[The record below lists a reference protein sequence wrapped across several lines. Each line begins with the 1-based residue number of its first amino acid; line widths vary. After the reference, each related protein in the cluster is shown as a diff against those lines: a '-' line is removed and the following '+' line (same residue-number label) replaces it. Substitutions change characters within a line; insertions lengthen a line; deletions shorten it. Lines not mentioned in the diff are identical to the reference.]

1 MIKRHKHPRFRGQA
15 LVEFAVIAAGFLM
28 LIFLIIEAAR
38 ILWAWGTVQAA
49 ARAGARYAVT
59 GNFDPTCST
68 SGIAKYA
75 NLCPNVELRRPA
87 SVIRAAHDSLAGLP
101 LNESTTAVFEDME
114 FYNIEVFGVDRVG
127 QIRGTNLAPPIGP
140 EPYAGAPNQPV
151 IVRVTYR
158 VPIITPFFSP
168 ILPSIPVFGQ
178 TVLYNEP
185 FGQLGGTGQSAGVP
199 PPIPPLPTPGVTPS
213 HTPTPT
219 PGATST
225 STQTATPTATAT
237 VEACPVRYVSS
248 LVATVRLANV
258 TGLYAN
264 GGVPYT
270 VSFYNL
276 TVNPNVVIGTAVMV
290 PDTGNI
296 HACDGFGST
305 VLPLGS
311 ISGGHVVEVR
321 HPDGS
326 SATIIVQADPD
337 TPTPT
342 PTNTATATVGPTPT
356 NTPTITATP
365 NTPFIQVIPNS
376 CAVVPDGGAIPV
388 QVFGYNWGAGASVS
402 VFMNSQLIQTIAA
415 DSEGTFTVS
424 WTQSIANGNTY
435 TILAQK
441 VGASNTKSFFVPCL
455 NVTPTPV
462 LVPPTPTPVPADLV
476 IGELVIVST
485 PPIVEYLPVDFQV
498 VITNTGE
505 VDVNN
510 QFFVD
515 VFIDPPTVYPEYI
528 PIGDNPA
535 YIAVDA
541 LAGGGTAVLNIT
553 SFNGFTGG
561 ATDRQVYSMVDSLR
575 ANGESSET
583 NNIVGPLDVSV
594 IPSTRQ
600 PTPTPN
606 GNQIISGIVRSF
618 VGQDYVPQH
627 RAIVWLKNDTTAQL
641 IAATSTN
648 GIGYYQFANV
658 PLGSTYTVI
667 ACLPR
672 TATPDHPEL
681 YYAGERPGVT
691 PPYTFARVN
700 MNLSFVCSAN

>member
-1 MIKRHKHPRFRGQA
+1 MIKRKKHPRSKGQA

-59 GNFDPTCST
+59 GNFDPSCATT
-68 SGIAKYA
+68 GIAKYS
-75 NLCPNVELRRPA
+75 NICTDVELRRPA
-87 SVIRAAHDSLAGLP
+87 SVIRATHDGLAGLP
-101 LNESTTAVFEDME
+101 LNEDPASLFEDNE
-114 FYNIEVFGVDRVG
+114 FYTIEVFGVDRLG
-127 QIRGTNLAPPIGP
+127 QIRGTNLPAPVGP

-185 FGQLGGTGQSAGVP
+185 FGQLGGTGQSAGAP
-199 PPIPPLPTPGVTPS
+199 PPIPALPTAGVTPS

-225 STQTATPTATAT
+225 STQTATATATAT
-237 VEACPVRYVSS
+237 VPACPVRYVTS
-248 LVATVRLANV
+248 LVATLRVANV

-264 GGVPYT
+264 GGTPYV
-270 VSFYNL
+270 VSFYNMS
-276 TVNPNVVIGTAVMV
+276 VNPNVVIGTATMV
-290 PDTGNI
+290 PDTGDV

-305 VLPLGS
+305 VLPVNS
-311 ISGGHVVEVR
+311 IHGGDVVEVR

-326 SATIIVQADPD
+326 TATIIVQADPD

-342 PTNTATATVGPTPT
+342 PTNTATATVGPSPT
-356 NTPTITATP
+356 GTPTITATP

-376 CAVVPDGGAIPV
+376 CAVVPESGTVPV
-388 QVFGYNWGAGASVS
+388 QVFGFNWGANQTVS
-402 VFMNSQLIQTIAA
+402 IFMNGQLIQQKLA
-415 DSEGTFTVS
+415 DAEGAFMVS
-424 WTQSIANGNTY
+424 WTQAIANGQTY
-435 TILAQK
+435 TILAQR
-441 VGASNTKSFFVPCL
+441 VGASHTRSFFVPCL
-455 NVTPTPV
+455 NVTATPV
-462 LVPPTPTPVPADLV
+462 IVPPTSTPVPADLV
-476 IGELVIVST
+476 VGMPMVVST

-515 VFIDPPTVYPEYI
+515 VFIDPANVYPEYI
-528 PIGDNPA
+528 PIGSNPA
-535 YIAVDA
+535 YIAVDT
-541 LAGGGTAVLNIT
+541 LPGGETAVLNIT
-553 SFNGFTGG
+553 SYNGFTGG
-561 ATDRQVYSMVDSLR
+561 ATDRDLYSMVDSLR
-575 ANGESSET
+575 AIGESSEV
-583 NNIVGPLDVSV
+583 NNVAGPVDVV
-594 IPSTRQ
+594 VVPSTRV

-618 VGQDYVPQH
+618 IGQDYVPQN
-627 RAIVWLKNDTTAQL
+627 RAVIWLKNDATAQL
-641 IAATSTN
+641 IASTSTN
-648 GIGYYQFANV
+648 NLGFYQFTNV
-658 PLGSTYTVI
+658 PLGATYTVI

-672 TATPDHPEL
+672 TPTVDHPEG

-691 PPYTFARVN
+691 PPYQFARVN
-700 MNLSFVCSAN
+700 MNLSFVCAAN